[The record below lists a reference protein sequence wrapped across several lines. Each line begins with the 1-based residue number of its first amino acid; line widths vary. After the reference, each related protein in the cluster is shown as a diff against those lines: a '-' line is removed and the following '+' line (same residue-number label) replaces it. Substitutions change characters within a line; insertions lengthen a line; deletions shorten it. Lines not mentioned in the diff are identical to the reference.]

1 MSTPDRLRW
10 ARALVTAG
18 WLFTTA
24 YVALLAIEIRR
35 AAAIRTSSFEDGVW
49 GQRVEIVS
57 FITLPQNIMV
67 LLPAAV
73 ATVAAAMV
81 LDGVHP
87 DDRPSDPWLRRLSAV
102 VGGMAVLAIGLAL
115 LGIGGIPFRYADP
128 LADLG
133 ALVGRVAGIAVATG
147 VLRLLREVR

>member
-1 MSTPDRLRW
+1 MNTPDRLRW

-24 YVALLAIEIRR
+24 YVGLLAIEIRR

-49 GQRVEIVS
+49 GQRVEIIS

-73 ATVAAAMV
+73 ATVAAALV
-81 LDGVHP
+81 LEGVHP
-87 DDRPSDPWLRRLSAV
+87 DDRPTDPWLRRLVAV
-102 VGGMAVLAIGLAL
+102 VGG
-115 LGIGGIPFRYADP
+115 
-128 LADLG
+128 LG
-133 ALVGRVAGIAVATG
+133 ARMGPVRRRPSRSSTARPVR
-147 VLRLLREVR
+147 LRAPPRCS

>member
-1 MSTPDRLRW
+1 MTPPDRLRW

-18 WLFTTA
+18 WLFSTA

-67 LLPAAV
+67 LLPAAI
-73 ATVAAAMV
+73 ATVAAAML

-87 DDRPSDPWLRRLSAV
+87 DDRPDDPWLHRLGAV

-133 ALVGRVAGIAVATG
+133 ALVGRVAGIAVAAG
-147 VLRLLREVR
+147 VLRLVREVR